1 KRNAGESMSWQH
13 CALRWLC
20 ILGLS
25 TLAVDRCPAAD
36 PCRSGLDP
44 GQRPGPYAAVIST
57 GPERGKAHCYICETG
72 DRPAVVVF
80 ARTLSEP
87 LAKLCRKLDKAVAE
101 HQGAELRSWV
111 TFLNVEPLSFDP
123 KVVRW
128 AKEHALRNVPLGIFE
143 DLGGPPSYRLARDAD
158 VTVLLFVKQKV
169 AA

>member
-1 KRNAGESMSWQH
+1 M
-13 CALRWLC
+13 
-20 ILGLS
+20 
-25 TLAVDRCPAAD
+25 
-36 PCRSGLDP
+36 
-44 GQRPGPYAAVIST
+44 IST

-72 DRPAVVVF
+72 DRPAIVIF
-80 ARTLSEP
+80 ARTLNEP
-87 LAKLCRKLDKAVAE
+87 LAKLCQKLDKAVAE

-158 VTVLLFVKQKV
+158 VTVLLYVNKTVKVNHAFKKGELNDEAIAKILKDV
-169 AA
+169 PKMFEKE